1 MRIWALPPL
10 VLLVLTGCV
19 TQPVPPDRPVAPF
32 KPFVLDPRAL
42 ARRLASIQPGW
53 PRSRKFDC
61 ARVKC
66 VALTFD
72 DGPGRY
78 TGKLLDLLRKR
89 DVRATFFVV
98 GQMVAED
105 RGGRITRRIADE
117 GHELGNHSWSHPSL
131 PGLSHEQ
138 LEHQLRRT
146 ESIVLRLTGIR
157 MRMMR
162 PPYGATDEKVAAE
175 ARREGLAQ
183 IMWNVDTLDWR
194 DRVASVVAKRAG
206 RATPGSIV
214 LLHDIHASTVD
225 AVPEI
230 LDTLGKK
237 GFTFVTVSEL
247 YGRRPEPGRMYTER

>member
-1 MRIWALPPL
+1 MRIWALPL
-10 VLLVLTGCV
+10 VLLALGGCV
-19 TQPVPPDRPVAPF
+19 TQPEQDDGPVVPF
-32 KPFVLDPRAL
+32 KPFVLDPPAL

-53 PRSRKFDC
+53 PRSRRFDC
-61 ARVKC
+61 ARIKC

-105 RGGRITRRIADE
+105 RGGRITRRIAEE

-131 PGLSHEQ
+131 PGLPQEQ
-138 LEHQLRRT
+138 VRRQLQRT
-146 ESIVLRLTGIR
+146 QDIVQRLTGVR

-162 PPYGATDEKVAAE
+162 PPYGATDDKVAAE
-175 ARREGLAQ
+175 SRHAGLAQ
-183 IMWNVDTLDWR
+183 ILWNVDTLDWL
-194 DRVASVVAKRAG
+194 DRVASTVTKRAIK
-206 RATPGSIV
+206 ATPGSII
-214 LLHDIHASTVD
+214 LLHDIHGSTVD
-225 AVPEI
+225 AVPET
-230 LDTLGKK
+230 LDVLSKK